1 MRYPRLFKLSP
12 LLHKTMARIERR
24 GSSLGIEH
32 HGSIAPLAG
41 LAHQQLQ
48 NLATDTRTAPRLA
61 HRHTADM
68 TIGQQA
74 PRTDG
79 ATLGIVGNIMQANSV
94 HGVELDLGRHFL
106 FIDKDFKTDGGSV
119 LAQSGPVAEV
129 DVNSGHDD
137 ER

>member
-1 MRYPRLFKLSP
+1 MRNPRLFKLLP
-12 LLHKTMARIERR
+12 LLHKTMARIEWR
-24 GSSLGIEH
+24 GGGLGIQH
-32 HGSIAPLAG
+32 HRSIAPLAR

-48 NLATDTRTAPRLA
+48 NLPSDTSTAPRLA
-61 HRHTADM
+61 HRHAADM
-68 TIGQQA
+68 PIGQQA
-74 PRTDG
+74 ACADST
-79 ATLGIVGNIMQANSV
+79 TLLIVGNSMQTNSV